1 MSQESQAMMGYEAA
15 ALHDFDFLIGRW
27 KVHHRR
33 LKDRLVGSHEWA
45 EFVGTSES
53 RKVLGGQGNMD
64 DNVLNL
70 PGDTYRAVT
79 LRAFDEKTHQWSIWW
94 LDSRTPSGSLEP
106 AVRGGFKD
114 GVGEFYTD
122 DTFRG
127 RAIRVRFIW
136 SHITVK
142 SCRWEQSF
150 SVDQGKTWEV
160 NWVMDFERAETL

>member
-33 LKDRLVGSHEWA
+33 LKDRLAGSHEWA

-70 PGDTYRAVT
+70 PGQKLPMGAIF
-79 LRAFDEKTHQWSIWW
+79 LGG
-94 LDSRTPSGSLEP
+94 SRQDVGSEL
-106 AVRGGFKD
+106 GHG
-114 GVGEFYTD
+114 
-122 DTFRG
+122 
-127 RAIRVRFIW
+127 
-136 SHITVK
+136 
-142 SCRWEQSF
+142 
-150 SVDQGKTWEV
+150 
-160 NWVMDFERAETL
+160 L